1 VKTEMNR
8 FFKDAQTIQRME
20 RGPLGRYII
29 LYADELIAHGYSR
42 KSGRRKLQLA
52 TDLSR
57 WLEQKKIVVDR
68 ILTKHV
74 GDYLRSRKRSGVGI
88 HLGDRAAVMGFL
100 KLLHEQKVT
109 KEKIPQPL
117 PTPGQKLLRDY
128 DLYLQKERSLSG
140 ATRKNYVP
148 FIRQFLLSRFGRDR
162 IDLSRLRAMDVL
174 NFVRHAASQLKSK
187 RVLLMTTALRSFLR
201 FARYR
206 GEVTLDLA
214 ACVPSVASWS
224 LSTLPRSLP
233 PAQVEQVLAS
243 IRQRSTA
250 VGRRDYAILLLLA
263 RLGLRGGEVANL
275 VLEDIDWENSRV
287 TVRGKGDRVAHLP
300 MPSDV
305 GGAIAAYLQKGR
317 ARVSGDRRL
326 FLRVRAPLTGFKSQG
341 SIGTVVA
348 HALQRANIDSPRKG
362 SHQFRHTLASTM
374 LQKGSSRSE
383 IGEVL
388 RHRSP
393 DTTAIYAKVDLLS
406 LRSVALPWPGGVP

>member
-1 VKTEMNR
+1 
-8 FFKDAQTIQRME
+8 
-20 RGPLGRYII
+20 
-29 LYADELIAHGYSR
+29 
-42 KSGRRKLQLA
+42 
-52 TDLSR
+52 
-57 WLEQKKIVVDR
+57 
-68 ILTKHV
+68 
-74 GDYLRSRKRSGVGI
+74 
-88 HLGDRAAVMGFL
+88 MGFL
-100 KLLHEQKVT
+100 KLLHEQKVM
-109 KEKIPQPL
+109 KENNPQPL

-128 DLYLQKERSLSG
+128 ALFLQKERSLSL
-140 ATRKNYVP
+140 ATRSNYAP
-148 FIRQFLLSRFGRDR
+148 FIRQFLVSRFGRDR
-162 IDLSRLRAMDVL
+162 VDLSRLRAKDVL
-174 NFVRHAASQLKSK
+174 KFVRRAASKLKSK

-214 ACVPSVASWS
+214 ACVPSVANWS
-224 LSTLPRSLP
+224 LSTLPKSLP
-233 PAQVEQVLAS
+233 PAQVEQVLDS
-243 IRQRSTA
+243 VRQRSTA

-300 MPSDV
+300 MPNDV
-305 GGAIAAYLQKGR
+305 GRAIAAYLQKGR
-317 ARVSGDRRL
+317 TRVSGDRRL

-374 LQKGSSRSE
+374 LQKGSSLSE

>member
-1 VKTEMNR
+1 MNR
-8 FFKDAQTIQRME
+8 FFKDATTIERME
-20 RGPLGRYII
+20 QGPLGHYII
-29 LYADELIAHGYSR
+29 LYADELIAHRYSR

-52 TDLSR
+52 ADFSR
-57 WLEQKKIVVDR
+57 WLHRKNIVAKG

-74 GDYLRSRKRSGVGI
+74 GDYLRSRKGSGVGI
-88 HLGDRAAVMGFL
+88 HLGDRAAVIGFL
-100 KLLHEQKVT
+100 KLLCEQKVT
-109 KEKIPQPL
+109 KEKIPQPVL
-117 PTPGQKLLRDY
+117 TPGQKLLREY
-128 DLYLQKERSLSG
+128 DLYLQKERSLSV
-140 ATRKNYVP
+140 ATRTNYVP
-148 FIRQFLLSRFGRDR
+148 FIRQFLISGFGRHR
-162 IDLSRLRAMDVL
+162 VDLSRLRAIDVL
-174 NFVRHAASQLKSK
+174 KFVRRAASQLKSK

-224 LSTLPRSLP
+224 LSTLPKSLP
-233 PAQVEQVLAS
+233 PPQVEQVLANV
-243 IRQRSTA
+243 RQRSTA
-250 VGRRDYAILLLLA
+250 VGLRDHAILLLLA
-263 RLGLRGGEVANL
+263 RLGLRGGEVADL
-275 VLEDIDWENSRV
+275 VLEDIDWENSRIA
-287 TVRGKGDRVAHLP
+287 VRGKGERVAHLP

-305 GGAIAAYLQKGR
+305 GKAIAAYLQKGR
-317 ARVSGDRRL
+317 ARVSDDRRL

-341 SIGTVVA
+341 SVGTVVA
-348 HALQRANIDSPRKG
+348 HALQRAKIDSPRKG

-374 LQKGSSRSE
+374 LQKGSSLSE

>member
-1 VKTEMNR
+1 MNR
-8 FFKDAQTIQRME
+8 FFKDARTIERMK
-20 RGPLGRYII
+20 RGPLGRYVT

-52 TDLSR
+52 ADFTR
-57 WLEQKKIVVDR
+57 WLDQKKVMANR
-68 ILTKHV
+68 LLAKHV
-74 GDYLRSRKRSGVGI
+74 GDYLWSRKRSGVGI
-88 HLGDRAAVMGFL
+88 HLGDRAAVIGFL
-100 KLLHEQKVT
+100 NLLREQKVT
-109 KEKIPQPL
+109 KGKIPQPPL
-117 PTPGQKLLRDY
+117 TPGEKLLREY
-128 DLYLQKERSLSG
+128 DFYLQKERSLSE
-140 ATRKNYVP
+140 ATRSNYVP
-148 FIRQFLLSRFGRDR
+148 FIRQFLVSRFGRDR
-162 IDLSRLRAMDVL
+162 VDLSRLRAVDVL
-174 NFVRHAASQLKSK
+174 KFVRRAATQLKSK

-206 GEVTLDLA
+206 GEITLDLA

-233 PAQVEQVLAS
+233 PAQVEQVLANV
-243 IRQRSTA
+243 RQRSTA
-250 VGRRDYAILLLLA
+250 VGWRDHAILMLLA

-275 VLEDIDWENSRV
+275 VLEDIDWENSRIAI
-287 TVRGKGDRVAHLP
+287 RGKGERVAHLP

-305 GGAIAAYLQKGR
+305 GKAIAAYLHKGR
-317 ARVSGDRRL
+317 ARVSKDRRL

-341 SIGTVVA
+341 SVGTVVE
-348 HALQRANIDSPRKG
+348 HALRRAKVDAPRKG
-362 SHQFRHTLASTM
+362 SHQFRHTLASMM
-374 LQKGSSRSE
+374 LQKGSSLSE